1 MYKGFITINIVTTIA
16 ISLFCLFL
24 RAIRSSV
31 YLLSIV
37 SLINKVLPTQRFE
50 LTWLEFTWIANRSL
64 FSIPLIVLESFG

>member
-31 YLLSIV
+31 FLLSIV
-37 SLINKVLPTQRFE
+37 SLINKVLPT
-50 LTWLEFTWIANRSL
+50 
-64 FSIPLIVLESFG
+64 